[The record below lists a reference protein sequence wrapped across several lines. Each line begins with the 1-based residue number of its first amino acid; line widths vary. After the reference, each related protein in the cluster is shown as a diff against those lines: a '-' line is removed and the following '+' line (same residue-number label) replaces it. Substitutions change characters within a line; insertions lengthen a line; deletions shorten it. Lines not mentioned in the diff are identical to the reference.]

1 MHEITLCDVGPRD
14 GLQSEKRM
22 FSVAERIELI
32 DRLSA
37 AKVPVIE
44 AVSFVNP
51 KKVPQMAEPEQV
63 LAGIQRRAGTRI
75 AGLALNERGA
85 DRAIAAGVDEL
96 RFAVMA
102 SESFNRRNQ
111 GVDVWDNVAM
121 FERIT
126 QRVKDAGI
134 RCVGVIGTAFGCPF
148 EGPIDEQRVV
158 EIARRMALAGA
169 DEISVADTIGSAVPN
184 QVKSRFLAVREVVGN
199 DLPLGCH
206 FHNTRNTGFANAYAA
221 LDVGVSVFDA
231 SVGGLGGC
239 PFAPR
244 ATGNIASED
253 LIHML
258 RNMGVETGVDL
269 AALVEVAE
277 WLQPFFPAPLPGLVM
292 KAGLFPEVAQSYLAA
307 SA

>member
-1 MHEITLCDVGPRD
+1 MQKITLCDVGPRD
-14 GLQSEKRM
+14 GLQSEKRL
-22 FSVAERIELI
+22 FSVAERSELI
-32 DRLSA
+32 NRLSA

-63 LAGIQRRAGTRI
+63 LAAVQRREGVRI

-85 DRAIAAGVDEL
+85 ERAIDAGVDEL

-102 SESFNRRNQ
+102 SETFNRRNQ
-111 GVDVWDNVAM
+111 GADVWDNVDV
-121 FERIT
+121 FERVVS
-126 QRVKDAGI
+126 RVKGAGI

-148 EGPIDEQRVV
+148 EGPIASDRVL
-158 EIARRMALAGA
+158 EIVRRMATAGA
-169 DEISVADTIGSAVPN
+169 DEISLADTIGSAVPS
-184 QVKSRFLAVREVVGN
+184 QVGQLFQQARQTVAD

-221 LDVGVSVFDA
+221 LLAGASVFDA

-244 ATGNIASED
+244 ATGNISSED
-253 LIHML
+253 LIHMM

-269 AALVEVAE
+269 AALTAVAE
-277 WLQPFFPAPLPGLVM
+277 WLQPFFSAPLPGLVM
-292 KAGLFPEVAQSYLAA
+292 KAGLFPETAQA
-307 SA
+307 

>member
-1 MHEITLCDVGPRD
+1 MDKITLCDVGPRD
-14 GLQSEKRM
+14 GLQSEKRL

-32 DRLSA
+32 DRLSVA
-37 AKVPVIE
+37 GVPLIE

-63 LAGIQRRAGTRI
+63 MAGIQRRASSRI

-102 SESFNRRNQ
+102 SETFNRRNQ
-111 GVDVWDNVAM
+111 GTDVWDNVVM
-121 FERIT
+121 FERIAS
-126 QRVKDAGI
+126 RVKEAGI
-134 RCVGVIGTAFGCPF
+134 RCIGVIGTAFGCPF
-148 EGPIDEQRVV
+148 EGAIAQDRVL

-169 DEISVADTIGSAVPN
+169 DEISLADTIGSAVPTM
-184 QVKSRFLAVREVVGN
+184 VKARFQAARDILGAEM
-199 DLPLGCH
+199 PLGCH

-221 LDVGVSVFDA
+221 LEAGVSVFDA
-231 SVGGLGGC
+231 SIGGLGGC

-253 LIHML
+253 LVHML
-258 RNMGVETGVDL
+258 RNMGIDTGVDL
-269 AALVEVAE
+269 TALVEVAE
-277 WLQPFFPAPLPGLVM
+277 WLQSFFQTPLPGQVM
-292 KAGLFPEVAQSYLAA
+292 KAGLFPEGVQTRAA
-307 SA
+307 AAA

>member
-1 MHEITLCDVGPRD
+1 MPNIVLCDVGPRD
-14 GLQSEKRM
+14 GLQSEKRL
-22 FSVAERIELI
+22 FSVAERSELI
-32 DRLSA
+32 NRLSA
-37 AKVPVIE
+37 AAVPVIE

-63 LAGIQRRAGTRI
+63 LANVQRRSDVRI

-111 GVDVWDNVAM
+111 GADVWDNVAV
-121 FERIT
+121 FERIVK
-126 QRVKDAGI
+126 RVKDAGI

-148 EGPIDEQRVV
+148 EGPVAPERVLAIV
-158 EIARRMALAGA
+158 HRMSVAGA
-169 DEISVADTIGSAVPN
+169 DEICLADTIGSAVPN
-184 QVKSRFLAVREVVGN
+184 QVQTLFRAARQALPDE
-199 DLPLGCH
+199 LPLGCH

-221 LDVGVSVFDA
+221 LEAGVSVFDA
-231 SVGGLGGC
+231 SIGGLGGC

-253 LIHML
+253 LIHMM
-258 RNMGVETGVDL
+258 RNMGIETGVDL
-269 AALVEVAE
+269 AALVNVAE
-277 WLQPFFPAPLPGLVM
+277 WLQPFFSAPLPGLVM
-292 KAGLFPEVAQSYLAA
+292 KAGLFPELAQARADS
-307 SA
+307 